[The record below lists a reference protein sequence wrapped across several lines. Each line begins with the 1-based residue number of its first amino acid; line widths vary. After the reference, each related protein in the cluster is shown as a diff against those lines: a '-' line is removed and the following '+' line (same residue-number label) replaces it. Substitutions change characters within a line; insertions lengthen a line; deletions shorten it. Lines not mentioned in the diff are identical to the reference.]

1 MYKKDAIFFLRTRS
15 IRDFRYGVGQMI
27 EQNCFKMADDYDI
40 TGEPG
45 AINTLYQEHELIQIL
60 QEKLNLKDF
69 KLLTY
74 ENQNL
79 MKNNHIINDSDI
91 VIYGKIS

>member
-1 MYKKDAIFFLRTRS
+1 
-15 IRDFRYGVGQMI
+15 MI

-91 VIYGKIS
+91 VIYGRIS

>member
-1 MYKKDAIFFLRTRS
+1 
-15 IRDFRYGVGQMI
+15 MI
-27 EQNCFKMADDYDI
+27 EPNCFKMDDNYDI

-45 AINTLYQEHELIQIL
+45 AINRLYQEHESIQIL